1 MNESSIHAMTN
12 FTQTDSLTSRSNQL
26 KKILFYRDY
35 QRFQGG
41 HLKVWHYFQHAVTSE
56 THQPTI
62 HFSANSLFDSTNPWS
77 SCRVELIAREW
88 NPEQADVL
96 FLAGLDW
103 EVVPPSIAVPVIN
116 LIQSLSH
123 ADDGNP
129 RKTYL
134 TRPALRICISEEVRQ
149 AVVATGLVNGPI
161 VTMPNC
167 IDLPALSSH
176 EVIKTKTI
184 LIAGMKN
191 PGFAIEIARRLKE
204 DGLEIDLLLSLIPR
218 HEFFDRLKVAQLV
231 ILLPNERE
239 GFFLPAL
246 EGMAMG
252 CLVVCP
258 DCIGNRSFCHDG
270 INSFRPQYQ
279 LDAIVQSAKLAIKLD
294 KEKTQQITANAKQTV
309 EDHAL
314 SKERLKF
321 QDILKNF
328 DKST

>member
-1 MNESSIHAMTN
+1 VNESPSHAMPN
-12 FTQTDSLTSRSNQL
+12 FTQTDSLNSRNNQL
-26 KKILFYRDY
+26 KKILFYRNY

-62 HFSANSLFDSTNPWS
+62 HFSANSLFDATNPWS
-77 SCRVELIAREW
+77 SCREDLMAREW
-88 NPEQADVL
+88 QPEQADVL

-103 EVVPPSIAVPVIN
+103 QVAPPSITVPVIN
-116 LIQSLSH
+116 LIQSVSH
-123 ADDGNP
+123 ADDDNP

-134 TRPALRICISEEVRQ
+134 TRPAFRICISEEVRQ

-176 EVIKTKTI
+176 EVTKTITI

-191 PGFAIEIARRLKE
+191 PGFALEIAKRLRE
-204 DGLEIDLLLSLIPR
+204 DGHKLKLLLSLIPR
-218 HEFFDRLKVAQLV
+218 HDFLDQLKVAQLV
-231 ILLPNERE
+231 ILLPMERE

-246 EGMAMG
+246 EAMAMG

-279 LDAIVQSAKLAIKLD
+279 LDAIVQTAKLAIKLD
-294 KEKTQQITANAKQTV
+294 KEKIQEITSNARKTV
-309 EDHAL
+309 EIHAL
-314 SKERLKF
+314 LKERLKF
-321 QDILKNF
+321 QDILKNLN
-328 DKST
+328 KYT